1 MRGKTGTTPRR
12 FICPSSA
19 ICRSLLC
26 LLFVLVTGSSSDN
39 PELEYQLAVLRAVD
53 GVTGVS
59 IFGVEGRD
67 KQHGINLYLCVS
79 PDEPRTRIR
88 EACAQHKPT
97 KLQAALVARQ
107 RVAAALGSAALEA
120 AEDPGNSSCARM
132 LTICGE
138 SVASEMWV
146 VESKSAVF
154 QDTVIHR
161 EKQRKSQF

>member
-1 MRGKTGTTPRR
+1 M
-12 FICPSSA
+12 
-19 ICRSLLC
+19 
-26 LLFVLVTGSSSDN
+26 
-39 PELEYQLAVLRAVD
+39 LRAVD

-59 IFGVEGRD
+59 ILGVEGRD

-120 AEDPGNSSCARM
+120 AEERVRLAALEAAATAAAAQALERECDAQICQGTRDSC
-132 LTICGE
+132 
-138 SVASEMWV
+138 
-146 VESKSAVF
+146 VF
-154 QDTVIHR
+154 GL
-161 EKQRKSQF
+161 

>member
-1 MRGKTGTTPRR
+1 MRGKTGTTPCR

-67 KQHGINLYLCVS
+67 KQHGINLYIRAS
-79 PDEPRTRIR
+79 PGVPRKQIRVCGLRTRQANQAPSR
-88 EACAQHKPT
+88 ARRQAARRSCPRQRRPRGGGGACAPCEVLRSQ
-97 KLQAALVARQ
+97 LFA
-107 RVAAALGSAALEA
+107 
-120 AEDPGNSSCARM
+120 DP
-132 LTICGE
+132 
-138 SVASEMWV
+138 
-146 VESKSAVF
+146 
-154 QDTVIHR
+154 
-161 EKQRKSQF
+161 

>member
-1 MRGKTGTTPRR
+1 M
-12 FICPSSA
+12 
-19 ICRSLLC
+19 
-26 LLFVLVTGSSSDN
+26 LVTGSSSDN
-39 PELEYQLAVLRAVD
+39 PELEYHLAVLRAVD

-107 RVAAALGSAALEA
+107 RVAAALGASQLRVAAVRVSRERR
-120 AEDPGNSSCARM
+120 CMCQR
-132 LTICGE
+132 
-138 SVASEMWV
+138 
-146 VESKSAVF
+146 SKMEGVLF
-154 QDTVIHR
+154 EGKMR
-161 EKQRKSQF
+161 F